1 LPTFKISQLTTAVAV
16 SATNQFEIN
25 QNAASR
31 SLEVSVLSSYVRGL
45 DTLVPVNVSVS
56 SATAAVS
63 ITQTG
68 TGPGINVLGGVRF
81 RGATAGFVGL
91 VAPASVSSV
100 TYTLPAADGTN
111 GQVLTTNGTNILSF
125 TSVAGGGGG
134 LTNFTDSATSAT
146 PNGTVPVNSL
156 AAFGGATN
164 IDVAVVPKGTGA
176 FALRVA
182 DNTTTGGNKRGTN
195 SVDLQ
200 TLRTN
205 ANQVASGVRAVAI
218 GTSNRAD
225 QPATVAIGENNAAT
239 GSYGVAIGT
248 DNTAG
253 STSTACGYSVNASG
267 VGAAAIGAVLT
278 VSGQYAF
285 GAGFSNTVSGNF
297 SSAPGGSRATTNSIL
312 GLLAYGFNGTSTGQN
327 QMSYFGARPITT
339 DGAARRATA
348 DDAAASATNQLALR
362 NSSAFTFEGKVI
374 ARDTST
380 NDIKSWIFT
389 GAIKRGANAAATAL
403 VGTPTVTVVAEDAA
417 ASTWAVALAAD
428 TTNGTL
434 AVNVTGQA
442 TKTIR
447 WTVVVN
453 SAEVN

>member
-1 LPTFKISQLTTAVAV
+1 MPTFKISQLTTAVAV

-81 RGATAGFVGL
+81 RGATTGFVGL

-100 TYTLPAADGTN
+100 TYTLPVSAGTN
-111 GQVLTTNGTNILSF
+111 GQVLTTNGANILSF
-125 TSVAGGGGG
+125 TSVAGGGG
-134 LTNFTDSATSAT
+134 LTNFTEGANTAAPNATI
-146 PNGTVPVNSL
+146 PVNFL
-156 AAFGGATN
+156 AASGAATN
-164 IDVAVVPKGTGA
+164 IDVAIVPKGTGA
-176 FALRVA
+176 FTLQVA
-182 DNTTTGGNKRGTN
+182 DNTTTGGNKRGDN
-195 SVDLQ
+195 SIDLQ
-200 TLRTN
+200 TSRTD
-205 ANQVASGVRAVAI
+205 ANQVASGSRSVIIGAESRASGTGSVAI
-218 GTSNRAD
+218 GLGNSVTS
-225 QPATVAIGENNAAT
+225 GF
-239 GSYGVAIGT
+239 
-248 DNTAG
+248 
-253 STSTACGYSVNASG
+253 
-267 VGAAAIGAVLT
+267 AAAIGYNNTVSNEATALGASNT
-278 VSGQYAF
+278 VSGQYGF
-285 GAGFSNTVSGNF
+285 GVGYVNTVSGL
-297 SSAPGGSRATTNSIL
+297 SSSIPGGRSATTNSIQ
-312 GLLAYGFNGTSTGQN
+312 GLMAYGFSGASGGQN

-348 DDAAASATNQLALR
+348 DNAAAAATNQLALR

-380 NDIKSWIFT
+380 GDIKSWT
-389 GAIKRGANAAATAL
+389 LRGAIKRGANAAATAL
-403 VGTPTVTVVAEDAA
+403 VGTPTVTVVAEDTA

-447 WTVVVN
+447 WTVVIH